1 MSLGVRPR
9 SLSCHFYE
17 ADICYDRGIINTYG
31 EYQTFYQ
38 VDFLS
43 SESASNISW
52 VGSIQAALLFIVG
65 AATGPIY
72 DAGHLRQLLVVG
84 TFMTVFGMMMT
95 SICKTYWQVFLAQG
109 ITVGIGNGCL
119 FLSSVVIVSQYFTT
133 KKAIATGI
141 ASLGSSLGQRG
152 VQMASR

>member
-1 MSLGVRPR
+1 MG
-9 SLSCHFYE
+9 
-17 ADICYDRGIINTYG
+17 
-31 EYQTFYQ
+31 
-38 VDFLS
+38 FLR
-43 SESASNISW
+43 SESPSNISW
-52 VGSIQAALLFIVG
+52 VGSLQAALLFIVG

-72 DAGHLRQLLVVG
+72 DAGHLRLLLIVG

-95 SICKTYWQVFLAQG
+95 SVCKTYWQVFLAQG

-141 ASLGSSLGQRG
+141 ASIGSSLGQLSIQVIHRYDCKLG
-152 VQMASR
+152 

>member
-1 MSLGVRPR
+1 M
-9 SLSCHFYE
+9 
-17 ADICYDRGIINTYG
+17 
-31 EYQTFYQ
+31 
-38 VDFLS
+38 
-43 SESASNISW
+43 
-52 VGSIQAALLFIVG
+52 QAALLFIVG

-72 DAGHLRQLLVVG
+72 DAGYLRQLLVVG

-95 SICKTYWQVFLAQG
+95 SVCKTYWQVFLAQG

-141 ASLGSSLGQRG
+141 ASVGSSLGQLG
-152 VQMASR
+152 VVMISHQNYRLLTLTRRDDLPNSLPPVAT